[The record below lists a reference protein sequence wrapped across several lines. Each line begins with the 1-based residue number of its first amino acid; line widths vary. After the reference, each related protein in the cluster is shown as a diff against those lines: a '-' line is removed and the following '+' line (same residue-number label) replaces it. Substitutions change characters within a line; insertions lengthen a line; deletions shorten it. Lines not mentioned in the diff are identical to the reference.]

1 MEVMASSIRVR
12 VHTSQFNHNDIAFLA
27 PDASDT
33 ACGGG
38 LLSYG
43 AGRFEFDSSGTFFSH
58 LTFDLLQASSGLRE
72 IVAIYWMLRALE
84 SRLPRRVV
92 VFTDSQVACSAISR
106 GSRVYAVQYIAR
118 LIFAWCLHHSVCL
131 FPCWAPRTTDI
142 ISVADERSRWSD
154 TYGQCT
160 PERVFTAANQLA
172 LRLWASPLSFDRQ
185 ASHLNA
191 MPPRSLG
198 LPPLPFNSLWNQPGS
213 SGVDM
218 FLQPMQSWRSNINF
232 IHPAAPTIGRVLTFL
247 PVTSSRAVVVIP
259 CRLVDACPWWAN
271 FAAAGGP
278 GVRHTLRLLD
288 FLVVAVDHTC

>member
-1 MEVMASSIRVR
+1 M
-12 VHTSQFNHNDIAFLA
+12 
-27 PDASDT
+27 
-33 ACGGG
+33 
-38 LLSYG
+38 
-43 AGRFEFDSSGTFFSH
+43 
-58 LTFDLLQASSGLRE
+58 TFDLLQASSGLRE

-106 GSRVYAVQYIAR
+106 GSRVYTVQYIAR

-191 MPPRSLG
+191 MPPAHWGCRPSPSTLFGTNPARQESTCSCSRCNRGGLTSTSSTRQHCWWWTSEGRSL
-198 LPPLPFNSLWNQPGS
+198 
-213 SGVDM
+213 
-218 FLQPMQSWRSNINF
+218 
-232 IHPAAPTIGRVLTFL
+232 PAY
-247 PVTSSRAVVVIP
+247 
-259 CRLVDACPWWAN
+259 
-271 FAAAGGP
+271 
-278 GVRHTLRLLD
+278 
-288 FLVVAVDHTC
+288 